1 MSGSIVSSKIVTN
14 GLVLYLDAVNT
25 LSYPKTGNTW
35 YDLTT
40 NGFIGQ
46 LNNAP
51 LFVTTGGTSFSF
63 DGTNENVN
71 LGNLSSL
78 SFTSGTFSVE
88 IWVNVPSSWSG
99 PANINQYPNLISK
112 GANAGWDTNGW
123 SLYCFR
129 GVSSSD
135 PKVIGLGIKNG
146 SNLVT
151 SSTQITLENT
161 DLDRFI
167 CVSATMD
174 LTSIKIFKNGILN
187 KTVTSLTSPL
197 GNPLVGPAENSSNV
211 VIASGPSSQ
220 YFPGKISNIKLYDR
234 KLSDSEVLQNYN
246 STKVRYI

>member
-46 LNNAP
+46 LNNTP

-112 GANAGWDTNGW
+112 GGSSGWDTDGW
-123 SLYCFR
+123 SLYLFR
-129 GVSSSD
+129 DYLGGFGY
-135 PKVIGLGIKNG
+135 GLGIRNG
-146 SNLVT
+146 STVT
-151 SSTQITLENT
+151 SSSTYVLLQSS
-161 DLDRFI
+161 DLDKFI
-167 CVSATMD
+167 NITACMD
-174 LTSIKIFKNGILN
+174 LTSIKMYQNGVLK
-187 KTVTSLTSPL
+187 KTVTSLTPPL